1 MFRDG
6 NSGTP
11 VRPPDTR
18 PWRNEG
24 VMGKIVETTL
34 DMKAMRSMDPSDY
47 LAPMDVI
54 MDEAAFLKHVLASAS
69 LPNRRKVSRCMQQH
83 EVVLTDF
90 GIFRRRRIGEEKC
103 FYSMALF
110 TVLKKNGELRL
121 IQDCRPLNQAY
132 EKPPEM
138 FLPKIH
144 ELIQEV
150 LGNEYVGQADAI
162 SMFYQFALHEE
173 VQKYFAV
180 LLNGPR
186 GAYTEGRM
194 TRMSMGFSWAPAIGQ
209 RCANV
214 LIRDLGVVW
223 VDNFL
228 LLAKTTEEYEAKR
241 KVFLDRC
248 HSVNMQ
254 LDDEAMLPK
263 KQTIA
268 LGVDMDLSKKRYRM
282 DPEWAENTAT
292 KITAA
297 LQHELDVHALYEISG
312 SLIWRNHVM
321 MRKLCHC
328 PHLLNALSV
337 YGSQVAKRIKRWDSL
352 IDLTAELREEI
363 LCEVTIMRANAFRGR
378 EVSLAPEVDIWT
390 DSSLSHCAYLI
401 FRNQRLIA
409 SGQSPVPD
417 QHIFYSELSV
427 AIEAIQ
433 RAHAM
438 GFKAGNMFI
447 DNAPTAI
454 CIERRA
460 SSNFAANRSLA
471 KLPEFETHV
480 TWVPSAEELA
490 DDYTRPPDRLPSLP
504 PPAPPPDGSRA
515 SVATA
520 NSRASLRVRALGLH
534 TF

>member
-1 MFRDG
+1 MYRDG
-6 NSGTP
+6 NNGIP
-11 VRPPDTR
+11 VRAPDTR

-24 VMGKIVETTL
+24 VMGNIVETTL

-162 SMFYQFALHEE
+162 SMFYQFALHED

-214 LIRDLGVVW
+214 LIRDLGVAW

-254 LDDEAMLPK
+254 LDDEATLPK

-297 LQHELDVHALYEISG
+297 LQHERSTL
-312 SLIWRNHVM
+312 
-321 MRKLCHC
+321 
-328 PHLLNALSV
+328 
-337 YGSQVAKRIKRWDSL
+337 Q
-352 IDLTAELREEI
+352 
-363 LCEVTIMRANAFRGR
+363 
-378 EVSLAPEVDIWT
+378 
-390 DSSLSHCAYLI
+390 SHGCCSAWPAYTECT
-401 FRNQRLIA
+401 
-409 SGQSPVPD
+409 S
-417 QHIFYSELSV
+417 
-427 AIEAIQ
+427 
-433 RAHAM
+433 
-438 GFKAGNMFI
+438 
-447 DNAPTAI
+447 
-454 CIERRA
+454 
-460 SSNFAANRSLA
+460 RS
-471 KLPEFETHV
+471 
-480 TWVPSAEELA
+480 
-490 DDYTRPPDRLPSLP
+490 
-504 PPAPPPDGSRA
+504 
-515 SVATA
+515 
-520 NSRASLRVRALGLH
+520 
-534 TF
+534 